1 MAARRAAGRSGGGVS
16 WFGRRP
22 LGGAGGRPRCLRAP
36 PTPADGGAPRRR
48 RHRVGGASAGD
59 GACSDG
65 GGARGPRM
73 VRCSMMPVASGPG
86 VPAPRPKLGFSID
99 SLVGDGA
106 DSPRSPAARSG
117 SEPTPTPASPE
128 PRRKERS
135 PPRER
140 ERRDPEPADVTEAP
154 EAFELPPETDMLQQR
169 LAHERALHERLL
181 AHGLGSSP
189 LGAFG
194 PLAPLARLPLAD
206 PRYMKLAQLRG
217 ELALGRAGGGVPA
230 GLPGLLSHPPAA
242 PAAPSE
248 MPLYPWLMSRHGRVF
263 PGRYAPGESVL
274 LSLCC
279 SVFSR

>member
-1 MAARRAAGRSGGGVS
+1 
-16 WFGRRP
+16 
-22 LGGAGGRPRCLRAP
+22 
-36 PTPADGGAPRRR
+36 
-48 RHRVGGASAGD
+48 
-59 GACSDG
+59 
-65 GGARGPRM
+65 
-73 VRCSMMPVASGPG
+73 MPVASGPG

-99 SLVGDGA
+99 SLVGEGA
-106 DSPRSPAARSG
+106 DSARAGGQSASPGPA
-117 SEPTPTPASPE
+117 PASPE

-140 ERRDPEPADVTEAP
+140 RDSQPAQVAEAP
-154 EAFELPPETDMLQQR
+154 ETAFDLAPDTDMLQQR

-181 AHGLGSSP
+181 AHGLGGGP

-217 ELALGRAGGGVPA
+217 ELALSRAGGGVPA

-242 PAAPSE
+242 PPAPSE

-263 PGRYAPGESVL
+263 PGRYAPGESAGPWLVRDPAAL
-274 LSLCC
+274 
-279 SVFSR
+279 

>member
-1 MAARRAAGRSGGGVS
+1 
-16 WFGRRP
+16 
-22 LGGAGGRPRCLRAP
+22 
-36 PTPADGGAPRRR
+36 
-48 RHRVGGASAGD
+48 
-59 GACSDG
+59 
-65 GGARGPRM
+65 M

-106 DSPRSPAARSG
+106 DSACTPARSG
-117 SEPTPTPASPE
+117 GQQTPTPASPE

-140 ERRDPEPADVTEAP
+140 RDPQPAEVAETL
-154 EAFELPPETDMLQQR
+154 ELPPDTDMLQQR
-169 LAHERALHERLL
+169 LAHERALQERLL
-181 AHGLGSSP
+181 AHGLGGSP

-217 ELALGRAGGGVPA
+217 ELALGRAGGVPA
-230 GLPGLLSHPPAA
+230 GLPGLLSHPPA

-263 PGRYAPGESVL
+263 PGRYAPGESAVHVRVSPHVWRPSAVRPSAAAPA
-274 LSLCC
+274 LSSLPPPPL
-279 SVFSR
+279 SSAAGAALSAVFPASARPELGWSLAGRWPGEDAGVRTGSGA